1 MKWTQLATRMFCAFL
16 LTISFLSTSQEYQ
29 IQPADDWVK
38 QQQLIATEIPTNKIL
53 DGTYYLLLDTQ
64 IKVSA
69 QQPSQRYTR
78 TVMQAVNQTGIDY
91 ISQLNLD
98 FDPSYQTLTLN
109 GLGVIRDGQYI
120 DKLASAQFKVLQ
132 RETELANRIY
142 NGSLSLNII
151 VDDMRINDQ
160 LDYSYTI
167 TGRNPIYQHFAAS
180 RTLNWSVPVAQQFM
194 RVLWQKDTPLYINTV
209 NGEVEIT
216 DTPLER
222 GHDYQISLQNQPT
235 VASSS
240 QVPQWYSPYKQ
251 VFFSELKSWQEVAN
265 WAAPLYQ
272 SAIEVTPSVSQIADE
287 IALSN
292 PKVSDRIAAALKFSQ
307 DEVRYLGLEMGTNSH
322 QPTSASETLALRYGD
337 CKDKTVLLISLLKAM
352 GISAYPALVN
362 TDEGKRLI
370 ELPASAQLFDHVI
383 VTLEHAGQ
391 RYWLD
396 PTINYQTGTL
406 AHLAQPNYG
415 YALIVK
421 PFQQSLTAMTPAVNA
436 IAIKTQDNYSIALK
450 PEQPA
455 TFQTRYIYGQFEAI
469 NRRSSLARNGL
480 DQIAKDYLEYYQG
493 YFQGITIDK
502 PMTVTENKNNGE
514 FTSDEFYLINDF
526 WQPDDEGLRA
536 DFYASDIQNSVYEPD
551 QINRTAPLYFKY
563 PNNIKTTIKVKFE
576 EPNWHFDDEQ
586 NEIDNAFFNFKKN
599 IHFVDNTLTLDFSFS
614 AKQDHI
620 PADQIKLYL
629 SERAKLIDNSQ
640 FGIVKYVSAD
650 TTDGFAL
657 EDDWIILVLL
667 VYLLAM
673 LFFIVAWRIESAKRP
688 TFSDAQF
695 YPVTNTKFILY
706 SIFTLGLFINYW
718 SYRNWKAIKI
728 QQNSHIMPIARG
740 IFSLFF
746 FYPLFLELLAHS
758 QEHHKKNKI
767 MPNALAIVAWLLL
780 LVLTV
785 TTRFDDYSTFALCI
799 IPFIWLPLVNYIQ
812 HLNQSSDAL
821 AYNSKWR
828 VRNIVIA
835 IIWAPILFL
844 SLLEEVYLLP
854 STAIVKGDK
863 LWSFQMQFLKRH
875 QLVPIDED
883 VLFFYSDAW
892 VDFRNDGNG
901 ISDNYIFSY
910 WKNEQDQLESNLK
923 HFKDIAS
930 VEVTYGKTQLENTVI
945 KVIDKQG
952 DHFLLIVDSEG
963 SKDKELM
970 AQINRRVNNQKTP

>member
-1 MKWTQLATRMFCAFL
+1 MKWTQLTSLTLSVCFL
-16 LTISFLSTSQEYQ
+16 VISFYSTSQEYQ

-38 QQQLIATEIPTNKIL
+38 QHPLISTEIPANKIA

-64 IKVSA
+64 IKVA
-69 QQPSQRYTR
+69 EQAPSKRYTR

-109 GLGVIRDGQYI
+109 GLGIIRDGQYI
-120 DKLASAQFKVLQ
+120 DKLASAQFKILQ

-142 NGSLSLNII
+142 NGSLTLNII

-167 TGRNPIYQHFAAS
+167 AGHNPIYKHFAAS

-194 RVLWQKDTPLYINTV
+194 RVLWQKDAPLYINTV
-209 NGEVEIT
+209 NGEVDIT

-251 VFFSELKSWQEVAN
+251 VFFSELKSWQEVVN
-265 WAAPLYQ
+265 WAVPLYQ
-272 SAIEVTPSVSQIADE
+272 SAVEVTPSIAQIADE
-287 IALSN
+287 IALNN
-292 PKVSDRIAAALKFSQ
+292 PTTAERIAAALKFSQ

-352 GISAYPALVN
+352 DITAYPALVN
-362 TDEGKRLI
+362 TTEGKRLI
-370 ELPASAQLFDHVI
+370 ELPASDRVFDHVI

-396 PTINYQTGTL
+396 PTLNYQTGTL
-406 AHLAQPNYG
+406 THLAQPNYG

-421 PFQQSLTAMTPAVNA
+421 PFEQSLTAMTPPANAVAIKAYDNYT
-436 IAIKTQDNYSIALK
+436 IAIE

-455 TFQTRYIYGQFEAI
+455 TFQTSYIYSQFEAI

-493 YFQGITIDK
+493 YFKGITIDK
-502 PMTVTENKNNGE
+502 PMTVTESTNKGE
-514 FTSDEFYLINDF
+514 FLSNEFYIINDF

-536 DFYASDIQNSVYEPD
+536 DFYATDIQNSVYEPD

-563 PNNIKTTIKVKFE
+563 PNNLETTIAVKFE
-576 EPNWHFDDEQ
+576 EPNWHFDNEQ
-586 NEIDNAFFNFKKN
+586 HEIDNPFFKFTRA
-599 IHFVDNTLTLDFSFS
+599 IHFQENTLTLNFSFS
-614 AKQDHI
+614 SKQDHI
-620 PADQIKLYL
+620 PADQINHYL
-629 SERAKLIDNSQ
+629 SEREKLIDLAQ
-640 FGIVKYVSAD
+640 FGIVKYVTPNSID
-650 TTDGFAL
+650 RFDL
-657 EDDWIILVLL
+657 EDDWIILLL
-667 VYLLAM
+667 LTYLLAIV
-673 LFFIVAWRIESAKRP
+673 FFIVAWRIESAKRP
-688 TFSDAQF
+688 LFSDAQF
-695 YPVTNTKFILY
+695 YPVTNAKFILY
-706 SIFTLGLFINYW
+706 SIFTLGFFINYW
-718 SYRNWKAIKI
+718 CYRNWRAIKI

-746 FYPLFLELLAHS
+746 FYSLYLELLAHS
-758 QEHHKKNKI
+758 QEHYKKNKV
-767 MPNALAIVAWLLL
+767 MPNALALICWLLL
-780 LVLTV
+780 MVLTA
-785 TTRFDDYSTFALCI
+785 TTRFSTYATIGLCI

-812 HLNQSSDAL
+812 HLNQTSAAL
-821 AYNSKWR
+821 TYNSKWR
-828 VRNIVIA
+828 VRNIVISML
-835 IIWAPILFL
+835 WAPLLCL

-854 STAIVKGDK
+854 STEIVKGDR
-863 LWSFQMQFLKRH
+863 LWSFQKQFLQRQ

-883 VLFFYSDAW
+883 ILFFYSDAW

-910 WKNEQDQLESNLK
+910 WKNEQGQLESSLK

-930 VEVTYGKTQLENTVI
+930 VEVTYGKTKLDNTVI
-945 KVIDKQG
+945 KVIDNQG
-952 DHFLLIVDSEG
+952 EHFLLIVDSEG
-963 SKDKELM
+963 SKDKELV
-970 AQINRRVNNQKTP
+970 AQINRRVNSYKQP